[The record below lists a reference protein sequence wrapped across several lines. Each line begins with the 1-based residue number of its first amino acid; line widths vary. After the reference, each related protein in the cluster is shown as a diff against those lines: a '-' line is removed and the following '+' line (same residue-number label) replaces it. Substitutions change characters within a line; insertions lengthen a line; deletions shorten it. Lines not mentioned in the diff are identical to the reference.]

1 MLAARVQ
8 PPMIETEMVDMF
20 MGTLQGSILQ
30 HLAGGSS
37 SGFSELVMSGERVE
51 NLIKLGKLPGGESSS
66 SNTRKPFANAQKKRE
81 GDSNAVTSQ
90 RGQGRGYQT
99 QYHQAASVTIPQVNP
114 NDNSK
119 FLHSNRVQD
128 NINQD
133 RG

>member
-1 MLAARVQ
+1 
-8 PPMIETEMVDMF
+8 MVDMF

-90 RGQGRGYQT
+90 GGRRRGYQA
-99 QYHQAASVTIPQVNP
+99 QYHQTAAVTIPANQP
-114 NDNSK
+114 QQQHQNSSQNK
-119 FLHSNRVQD
+119 LQD
-128 NINQD
+128 SISQD